1 MVVEKG
7 GAAHLDAWRTANNTE
22 DLVKPTRP
30 HFRAQRASV
39 IAATLVAM
47 VALTARAQAQEAQA
61 QPLTKI
67 TIALP
72 VLASVVM
79 PLHYARDS
87 GIFRKHGLEVDLPV

>member
-7 GAAHLDAWRTANNTE
+7 GAAHLDAWRTGNNTE

-39 IAATLVAM
+39 IAATLAAM
-47 VALTARAQAQEAQA
+47 MALTPRSQAQETQAQESRA

-87 GIFRKHGLEVDLPV
+87 GIFRKHG